1 VVNCHLTYHGGE
13 KIGNIMTDN
22 KLSNFKVPLYVPY
35 TGKRLR
41 TIKITLDS
49 DGGILFHR
57 IEDFY
62 DKIRNLPLDGRLLKN
77 RDLETRDTL
86 LTVLAAA
93 SMVSPSDLENVKP
106 GVSSADSC
114 LRHASYS
121 LMEMFRRIGRTE
133 ELEFRALLDDV
144 SKYATRHIL
153 GSLERKVLEAS
164 GADKRDILATLEF
177 AQIDIGNFLGS
188 TLPLSEDQRNT
199 LCQLREEAGEMIDDL
214 LNET

>member
-1 VVNCHLTYHGGE
+1 
-13 KIGNIMTDN
+13 MTDN

-57 IEDFY
+57 VEDFY
-62 DKIRNLPLDGRLLKN
+62 DKIRNLPLDSRLLKN

-86 LTVLAAA
+86 LTMLASA
-93 SMVSPSDLENVKP
+93 SMVNPSDLENVAP
-106 GVSSADSC
+106 GVSDTDGC

-121 LMEMFRRIGRTE
+121 LMEMFRRIGRE
-133 ELEFRALLDDV
+133 ELEFRALLDDISEYV
-144 SKYATRHIL
+144 TRHIL
-153 GSLERKVLEAS
+153 GSLERKIREAS

-188 TLPLSEDQRNT
+188 TLPPLRRPKEHPLSAQRGG
-199 LCQLREEAGEMIDDL
+199 RRDDR
-214 LNET
+214 